1 MLIKRLLFSAI
12 LKCCKLWAKEAS
24 PALQFCRKSNI
35 GRFCPVFANRLPF
48 TFLSLFLITTNLSSK
63 MTKKLV
69 LKAGFGLLLIMMS
82 SGKIFAQSPWV
93 ALGKKPST
101 LGLEQGFSTFDAG
114 DFNLKLVKASQT
126 VAGLAPKTVKDF
138 DFVPSD
144 SLKVRS
150 SDGLYHLGDI
160 NLRLRTSDDTA
171 WKSYSTAGK
180 RVAVKNIAIPKTLA
194 AADLAPTMPADMPLS
209 IKRIWEMVGGK
220 LVLRFEISNKTR
232 RNVEIGALGI
242 PMIFDNILE
251 GRTLEQTHAKNVF
264 YDPYIGKDAGYLQV
278 TRLSGHAPSL
288 IVAPYGKTPFEAYNP
303 LNDDKTPR
311 GIAFEGFYEWM
322 VYSKAYAETEWKG
335 VDEWNSPTSIVL
347 KPGET
352 KSYGLQFILSGT
364 AKDIESKLIENKKPV
379 AMSVPGYVIA
389 KDVDARLFINY
400 GKKISAINVYPLNSL
415 TVKSAGTTKNRW
427 KSYAVKGNNAGR
439 ARLSITYADGLE
451 QTINYKIIEPESDV
465 IASYGNFLTTKQW
478 FDKTDKIFKRSPSVI
493 TYDYEKQ
500 QQVIQDSRAWISG
513 LSDEGGAGS
522 WLGAMMKQFVHPEK
536 NEIDKL
542 KQFVD
547 TVMFGRIQLKDGP
560 KKYGVRKSLFYYAP
574 DSLPKDTY
582 SKEINFKTWSA
593 WPRKEADDLGRSYNY
608 PHVAAAHW
616 VMYRLAR
623 NHQGLVDE
631 STWKQHLIDAAET
644 GLAMVNIA
652 PYYAQFGQMEG
663 TVFYLILTDLK
674 NEGLRAEADKLENE
688 MKKRANHWRALDYP
702 FGSEMPW
709 DSTGQ
714 EEVYVWSEYFGY
726 EDKAKVTL
734 DAILAYMPV
743 VPHWAYN
750 GNARRYWDFLYGGK
764 LMRIERMIHH
774 YGSALNAIPVLMD
787 YRKNPED
794 FYLLR
799 TGYGGLMGSISN
811 ITKDGFAPAAFHA
824 YPSTLKNDGITGDYG
839 SGFFGYAVNTSTYL
853 LKHKEF
859 GWLAFGGNLIE
870 HGKTIDLKL
879 TTAAKS
885 AVYIAPAGLWITLD
899 AGTIDALS
907 YNATNGEIQVTL
919 SKADEHTNRAVVRIS
934 QPAKIDGVGKYSLK
948 DGLIGARG
956 AYEVK
961 LSTQNTTQV
970 TLVK

>member
-1 MLIKRLLFSAI
+1 MLIKLNKLNLPIKTI
-12 LKCCKLWAKEAS
+12 LKGIFCC
-24 PALQFCRKSNI
+24 
-35 GRFCPVFANRLPF
+35 
-48 TFLSLFLITTNLSSK
+48 
-63 MTKKLV
+63 
-69 LKAGFGLLLIMMS
+69 GLLMTNALIS
-82 SGKIFAQSPWV
+82 FSQSPWI

-101 LGLEQGFSTFDAG
+101 LALEQGFLNFDAG
-114 DFNLKLVKASQT
+114 ELNLKLVKSSQT
-126 VAGLAPKTVKDF
+126 VAGLTPKTVKDF

-160 NLRLRTSDDTA
+160 NLKLRIGNYQP
-171 WKSYSTAGK
+171 WKSYSTAAK
-180 RVAVKNIAIPKTLA
+180 RNPVKSFSISNVHS
-194 AADLAPTMPADMPLS
+194 AADLSQTLPADFPLS
-209 IKRIWEMVGGK
+209 VTRIWETIAGK
-220 LVLRFEISNKTR
+220 LVLRFELSNKTDQ
-232 RNVEIGALGI
+232 NIEIGALGI

-251 GRTLEQTHAKNVF
+251 GRTLEQTHVKNVF
-264 YDPYIGKDAGYLQV
+264 YDPYIGMDAGYLQV

-322 VYSKAYAETEWKG
+322 VCSKAYAKNEWKG
-335 VDEWNSPTSIVL
+335 AEQWNNPTSIIL

-364 AKDIESKLIENKKPV
+364 AKDIENKLIENRKPV
-379 AMSVPGYVIA
+379 AMSVPGYVIP
-389 KDVDARLFINY
+389 KDVDAKLFINY
-400 GKKISAINVYPLNSL
+400 YKKIKSVDVFPANAL
-415 TVKSAGTTKNRW
+415 TVSSNGVTKSGW
-427 KSYAVKGNNAGR
+427 KRFKVKGIISGR
-439 ARLSITYADGLE
+439 ARLTINYGDGLI
-451 QTINYKIIEPESDV
+451 QTINYKVIEPESEV

-478 FDKTDKIFKRSPSVI
+478 FDKSDTIFKRSPSVI
-493 TYDYEKQ
+493 SYDYEKQ
-500 QQVIQDSRAWISG
+500 QQITQDNRAWIAG

-522 WLGAMMKQFVHPEK
+522 WLGAMMKQLVHPEK
-536 NEIDKL
+536 AEIDKL

-547 TVMFGRIQLKDGP
+547 TVMFGRIQIKEGP
-560 KKYGVRKSLFYYAP
+560 EKYGVRKSLFYYAP
-574 DSLPKDTY
+574 DSLPKGTY
-582 SKEINFKTWSA
+582 AQDINFKTWSA
-593 WPRKEADDLGRSYNY
+593 WPKKESDNLGRSYNY

-623 NHQGLVDE
+623 NYQGLVDE
-631 STWKQHLIDAAET
+631 KTWKQHLINAAET

-663 TVFYLILTDLK
+663 TIFFLILTDLK
-674 NEGLRAEADKLENE
+674 NEGLTDEANKLEIE
-688 MKKRANHWRALDYP
+688 MKKRANHWRSLDYP

-714 EEVYVWSEYFGY
+714 EEVYVWSNYFGY
-726 EDKAKVTL
+726 KDKAQVTL

-774 YGSALNAIPVLMD
+774 YGSALNAIPILMD
-787 YRKNPED
+787 YRKHPND

-839 SGFFGYAVNTSTYL
+839 SGFFGYAVNTSSYII
-853 LKHKEF
+853 KHKDF
-859 GWLAFGGNLIE
+859 GWLAFGGNLTE
-870 HGKTIDLKL
+870 QANTINLKP

-885 AVYIAPAGLWITLD
+885 SIYIAAAGLWITLD
-899 AGTIDALS
+899 TGTVDELI
-907 YNATNGEIQVTL
+907 YNPKNGEIKLKL
-919 SKADEHTNRAVVRIS
+919 SKADDHTANAILRIS
-934 QPAKIDGVGKYSLK
+934 QPAKIEGIGVYKVK
-948 DGLIGARG
+948 NTEIGNRG
-956 AYEVK
+956 AYEFQLKKEQETEVIM
-961 LSTQNTTQV
+961 ST
-970 TLVK
+970 K

>member
-1 MLIKRLLFSAI
+1 MIHKFLIKAGLGCLFI
-12 LKCCKLWAKEAS
+12 LIS
-24 PALQFCRKSNI
+24 
-35 GRFCPVFANRLPF
+35 
-48 TFLSLFLITTNLSSK
+48 SSK
-63 MTKKLV
+63 
-69 LKAGFGLLLIMMS
+69 IY
-82 SGKIFAQSPWV
+82 AQSPWI
-93 ALGKKPST
+93 ALSKKPST
-101 LGLEQGFSTFDAG
+101 LALENGFLSFDAG
-114 DFNLKLVKASQT
+114 DFNLKLVKSSQT
-126 VAGLAPKTVKDF
+126 VAGLAPKMVKDF

-160 NLRLRTSDDTA
+160 NLRLKTGNDA
-171 WKSYSTAGK
+171 NWKSYSTAAK
-180 RVAVKNIAIPKTLA
+180 RRPVKNIVVSKTLS
-194 AADLAPTMPADMPLS
+194 AADLAETLPADIPLS

-220 LVLRFEISNKTR
+220 LVLRFELTNKTNH
-232 RNVEIGALGI
+232 NVEIGALGI
-242 PMIFDNILE
+242 PMVFDNILD
-251 GRTLEQTHAKNVF
+251 GRTLEQAHAKNVF

-278 TRLSGHAPSL
+278 TRLSGHVPSL
-288 IVAPYGKTPFEAYNP
+288 IVTPYGKTPFEAYNP

-322 VYSKAYAETEWKG
+322 VYSKAFAETDWKG
-335 VDEWNSPTSIVL
+335 VEEWNMPTSITL

-352 KSYGLQFILSGT
+352 RNYGLQFILSGT
-364 AKDIESKLIENKKPV
+364 AKDIENKLIENKKPV

-389 KDVDARLFINY
+389 KDVDAKLFINY
-400 GKKISAINVYPLNSL
+400 NKKIKALEVYPLNAL
-415 TVKSAGTTKNRW
+415 IVKSIGSTKSGW
-427 KSYAVKGNNAGR
+427 KSYAVKGNNSGR
-439 ARLSITYADGLE
+439 ARLTITYADGLE
-451 QTINYKIIEPESDV
+451 QTINYKIIEPENEV

-478 FDKTDKIFKRSPSVI
+478 FDKPDNIFKRSPSVI

-500 QQVIQDSRAWISG
+500 QQVIQDSRAWIAG

-522 WLGAMMKQFVHPEK
+522 WLGAMMKQLVHPEK
-536 NEIDKL
+536 IEIDKL

-560 KKYGVRKSLFYYAP
+560 QKYGVRKSLFYYAP

-582 SKEINFKTWSA
+582 SKDINFKTWSA

-616 VMYRLAR
+616 VMYRMAR

-631 STWKQHLIDAAET
+631 KTWKQHLIDAAET

-663 TVFYLILTDLK
+663 TIFYLILTDLK
-674 NEGLRAEADKLENE
+674 NEGLTAEADKLENE
-688 MKKRANHWRALDYP
+688 MKKRANHWRSLDYP

-714 EEVYVWSEYFGY
+714 EEVYVWSNYFGY
-726 EDKAKVTL
+726 QDKAKVTL

-787 YRKNPED
+787 YRKNPND

-799 TGYGGLMGSISN
+799 TGYGGLLGSISN

-839 SGFFGYAVNTSTYL
+839 SGFFGYAVNTSSYL

-859 GWLAFGGNLIE
+859 GWLAFGGNLTENSKI
-870 HGKTIDLKL
+870 INVKL

-885 AVYIAPAGLWITLD
+885 SFYVAPAGLWITLD
-899 AGTIDALS
+899 AGTIDEVI
-907 YNATNGEIQVTL
+907 YNPMNGEIHLIL
-919 SKADEHTNRAVVRIS
+919 SKADEHTNNAVIRIS
-934 QPAKIDGVGKYSLK
+934 QPAKVDGVGKYSLK
-948 DGLIGARG
+948 DRNMGERG

-961 LSTQNTTQV
+961 LSAQGMTDV
-970 TLVK
+970 ILVK

>member
-1 MLIKRLLFSAI
+1 MINKLLIKIVGGCLFI
-12 LKCCKLWAKEAS
+12 LVT
-24 PALQFCRKSNI
+24 
-35 GRFCPVFANRLPF
+35 GV
-48 TFLSLFLITTNLSSK
+48 
-63 MTKKLV
+63 
-69 LKAGFGLLLIMMS
+69 
-82 SGKIFAQSPWV
+82 KIYAQSPWV
-93 ALGKKPST
+93 ALGKKPSS
-101 LGLEQGFSTFDAG
+101 LELEKGFATFDAG
-114 DFNLKLVKASQT
+114 DFTLKLVKSSQT
-126 VAGLAPKTVKDF
+126 VAGLAPKNVNDF
-138 DFVPSD
+138 DFVPTD

-160 NLRLRTSDDTA
+160 NLRLKAANDA
-171 WKSYSTAGK
+171 EWKSYSTAAK
-180 RVAVKNIAIPKTLA
+180 RQAVKNIVISGALS
-194 AADLAPTMPADMPLS
+194 AADLAQTLPADIPLS
-209 IKRIWEMVGGK
+209 IKRIWQMVGGK
-220 LVLRFEISNKTR
+220 LVLRFELTNKTDH
-232 RNVEIGALGI
+232 NVEIGALGM

-251 GRTLEQTHAKNVF
+251 GRTLEQAHAKNVF

-288 IVAPYGKTPFEAYNP
+288 IVAPFGKTPFEAYNP

-322 VYSKAYAETEWKG
+322 VYSKAYSETEWKG
-335 VDEWNSPTSIVL
+335 VEEWNEPTSMVL

-352 KSYGLQFILSGT
+352 KNYGLQFILSGT
-364 AKDIESKLIENKKPV
+364 AKDIENKLIENKKPV

-389 KDVDARLFINY
+389 KNVAAKLFINY
-400 GKKISAINVYPLNSL
+400 NRKIKSIEVYPSNSL
-415 TVKSAGTTKNRW
+415 SLQSVGSTKNGW
-427 KSYAVKGNNAGR
+427 KSYAVKGNDSGR
-439 ARLSITYADGLE
+439 ARLTITYADGLA
-451 QTINYKIIEPESDV
+451 QTINYKIIEPESEV

-478 FDKTDKIFKRSPSVI
+478 FDKPDNIFKRSPSVI

-500 QQVIQDSRAWISG
+500 QQVIQDSRAWIAG

-522 WLGAMMKQFVHPEK
+522 WLGAMMKQLVHPEK
-536 NEIDKL
+536 AEIDKL

-560 KKYGVRKSLFYYAP
+560 QKYGVRKSLFYYAP
-574 DSLPKDTY
+574 DSLPKGTY
-582 SKEINFKTWSA
+582 SKDINFKTWSA

-631 STWKQHLIDAAET
+631 KTWKQHLINAAET

-663 TVFYLILTDLK
+663 TIFYLVLTDLK
-674 NEGLRAEADKLENE
+674 NEGMTAEADKLENE
-688 MKKRANHWRALDYP
+688 MKKRANHWRSLDYP

-714 EEVYVWSEYFGY
+714 EEVYVWSNYFGY
-726 EDKAKVTL
+726 QDKAKVTL

-787 YRKNPED
+787 YRKNPDD

-824 YPSTLKNDGITGDYG
+824 YPSTLRNDGITGDYG
-839 SGFFGYAVNTSTYL
+839 SGFFGYAVNTSSYL

-859 GWLAFGGNLIE
+859 GWIAFGGNLKE
-870 HGKTIDLKL
+870 NGKIINVKL

-885 AVYIAPAGLWITLD
+885 SVYIAPAGLWITLD
-899 AGTIDALS
+899 AGTIDELN
-907 YNATNGEIQVTL
+907 YNSVNGEIHLSL
-919 SKADEHTNRAVVRIS
+919 SKADEHTNNAVIRIS
-934 QPAKIDGVGKYSLK
+934 QPAKVDGVGKYLVK
-948 DGLIGARG
+948 DKGIGKRG

-961 LSTQNTTQV
+961 LSAQNTTEV
-970 TLVK
+970 LLVR